1 MRFRILAV
9 FALSINILFGTLVF
23 AQDSNQT
30 TTPSPSKTPSPSET
44 PTAEITVE
52 VTETETTSDIPQFNA
67 LPRSY
72 TQEDLS
78 VLVGNVQRP
87 NGIAYFDDYL
97 YTACN
102 GDWTMYRIDAET
114 GQTITFVFGI
124 RNAHQMIA
132 EETEQGFNLWIPDF
146 DTDQFMRIDH
156 TASAPQTV
164 ARDNLDGPWGIASLP
179 DERFL
184 ISNLRADNLV
194 IADTQGNSTI
204 AVEGL
209 RAPAGLII
217 DGDYVYVANNSS
229 ARRAV
234 EWFPID
240 ALEIDDD
247 GNVTSVEDI
256 TQPLISGLQNTSSLV
271 LADDGYL
278 YFSYALGT
286 RGVVGRVNPEECR
299 DGGCTNEQVEIVLFT
314 ELTAPLAGL
323 TISPD
328 MRLFVH
334 TIYRPEIYWVDL
346 YGETP
351 N

>member
-1 MRFRILAV
+1 MRYRILLVVSLFISIMVSAV
-9 FALSINILFGTLVF
+9 AF
-23 AQDSNQT
+23 AQDDSVT
-30 TTPSPSKTPSPSET
+30 ATPGPSKTPSPSET
-44 PTAEITVE
+44 PVAE
-52 VTETETTSDIPQFNA
+52 VTELVTEAEDIIDIPQLSP

-87 NGIAYFDDYL
+87 NGIAYFDNYL

-132 EETEQGFNLWIPDF
+132 QETDAGFDLWIPDF
-146 DTDQFMRIDH
+146 DTNQFMSIDH
-156 TASAPQTV
+156 TASAPRMV
-164 ARDNLDGPWGIASLP
+164 SSENLDGPWGIANLP
-179 DERFL
+179 EERFL
-184 ISNLRADNLV
+184 ISNLRSDNLV
-194 IADTQGNSTI
+194 IADTEGNTSI

-209 RAPAGLII
+209 RAPAGLIV
-217 DGDYVYVANNSS
+217 DGDYAYVANNSS
-229 ARRAV
+229 ARRAI

-240 ALEIDDD
+240 SLQIDEE
-247 GNVTSVEDI
+247 GAVTSVSDI
-256 TQPLISGLQNTSSLV
+256 TQPLVSGLQNTSSLV
-271 LADDGYL
+271 LANDGYL

-314 ELTAPLAGL
+314 ELTAPLSGL
-323 TISPD
+323 TITPD

-346 YGETP
+346 Y
-351 N
+351 NQN